1 MKSEEND
8 TIQALFQSN
17 EFNKDKTSINELKAK
32 CKNDKE
38 FKELSH
44 LKEILSSLIIDGCE
58 LDINSL
64 DNKGNKKSGW
74 SKGKKRGG
82 FDYLP
87 PTEGWKGFGIKVLGK
102 YDNGNNDWLSNDG
115 NSNEWAIAYHGIG
128 VKMGSKFTLEKV
140 TNCILK
146 EGFKPGHGQAYAE
159 DDDYRHPGQKVGKG
173 VYCSPNPNVM
183 EEYANDAESKTI
195 INENKFIMGFMIRV
209 KPDKIRHSKYK
220 NDYWVLNG
228 DTNEMR
234 PYRILIKE
242 KQSKKYIYNNVTN
255 NTTVRGEDTW
265 CKFIKNSLL
274 NYQDMFGHIYNNVLT
289 DAAIVKKDGSVMGS
303 TEGISIKKVEI
314 EQLNKLFQNGLNS
327 YADSIISLSGK
338 KYRVIHFMRED
349 FAYLKIN
356 EGGGTV
362 CKVNNYYI
370 IGIYNITQKCVVDG
384 IVKYQCIGLCNN
396 VVHDLANNLKG
407 LLIN

>member
-1 MKSEEND
+1 MNSEEND
-8 TIQALFQSN
+8 TIQVLFQSN
-17 EFNKDKTSINELKAK
+17 EFNKDKNNINELKSK
-32 CKNDKE
+32 CKNDEE

-44 LKEILSSLIIDGCE
+44 LKEILNSLIIKGCE

-82 FDYLP
+82 FDYIP
-87 PTEGWKGFGIKVLGK
+87 PTKGWKGFGINVLGK
-102 YDNGNNDWLSNDG
+102 YDNGNNDWLGNDG
-115 NSNEWAIAYHGIG
+115 NKNEWAIAYHGIG

-146 EGFKPGHGQAYAE
+146 EGFKPGYGQAYAE

-173 VYCSPNPNVM
+173 VYCSPDPNVM

-195 INENKFIMGFMIRV
+195 IDENKFIMGFMIRV
-209 KPDKIRHSKYK
+209 KPEKIRHSKYK

-255 NTTVRGEDTW
+255 NTIVKGEDKW
-265 CKFIKNSLL
+265 CKFIKNLVL
-274 NYQDMFGHIYNNVLT
+274 NYQDQFGHIYKNTLT
-289 DAAIVKKDGSVMGS
+289 DAAIVSNYGLILGT

-314 EQLNKLFQNGLNS
+314 DQLNKLFQNGLNS
-327 YADSIISLSGK
+327 YADSIISLGGK
-338 KYRVIHFMRED
+338 KYRVIHFMKED

-370 IGIYNITQKCVVDG
+370 IGTYNITQKCVVDD
-384 IVKYQCIGLCNN
+384 IVKYQCIGICNN
-396 VVHDLANNLKG
+396 VVHAMAIHLKNY
-407 LLIN
+407 LF